1 MMKNI
6 CGIKSIT
13 MKKIF
18 ILLLVAITAN
28 VFGQKKKTAAP
39 SIDVNKL
46 MKMSPAEL
54 EAYKKKMIKETS
66 EQAAAYAD
74 ENKLNINKAALPGLE
89 LKPPVKDMKR
99 LSLIPSRPPTK
110 TELVN
115 NIQQSIQQIQKG
127 MPAPKVEAVTQ
138 TLNSLPVER
147 INTKAALEFYDGDQ
161 RSAMLLMMNLATKVP
176 DSVLYLNNLA
186 AMYNMSGV
194 MHKAVPLL
202 QYGLEKYPQSS
213 ILLGNIGQSYL
224 LLGDMAKAAGY
235 FTQCLA
241 VDSLHVEANHS
252 MGMIHYFN
260 NEFGKAK
267 ACFARELSI
276 CVRKSTLAMAKRM
289 GTKFNLL
296 DLLKQKNK
304 RNSVPEE
311 NAIEEIALNKF
322 SLPAFP
328 NSTRDYVLSKFRYEQ
343 FAASVQAEQ
352 LFWMNKANQISLGY
366 KNAAGDEYPGL
377 YTDYVNELL
386 DELGEKY
393 TPEYLSNYGQQ
404 EFDALMQT
412 MQIRT
417 QQLITVQCPP
427 APAGSSLEIQEAYAI
442 QCCEEQMRPL
452 ADALLTE
459 IATTVVPV
467 FKTGILRWREY
478 VNQLTAI
485 AKLDPGNGNRMMVYN
500 AVAGYFAYLSNAMLY
515 YNGNLDNYLP
525 NCRHNYNKNQIGN
538 LIESNRLWDL
548 NCAPWM
554 NMEAEILSVAVKL
567 DCNKFAIE
575 AGDHLAGAFEYE
587 FKTQHSTLLLGQA
600 FKGSFLGVNGEAKE
614 QLFLTFDGNLN
625 FSDFGI
631 KRTLEAGI
639 SGTPIPY
646 IGDKVKIGGNIA
658 GVEISTKTGINS
670 GYGPV
675 EVEWKGAAAWYVDWL
690 KH

>member
-1 MMKNI
+1 MKNF
-6 CGIKSIT
+6 
-13 MKKIF
+13 F
-18 ILLLVAITAN
+18 ILLLIVTTTAY
-28 VFGQKKKTAAP
+28 GQKKKTTALPAV
-39 SIDVNKL
+39 DVNKL

-54 EAYKKKMIKETS
+54 EVYKKKMIKETGQ
-66 EQAAAYAD
+66 QAAAFAG
-74 ENKLNINKAALPGLE
+74 ENNLNINKAAIGGLDIH
-89 LKPPVKDMKR
+89 PPVKDIKR
-99 LSLIPSRPPTK
+99 LSLIAPGPPTR

-115 NIQQSIQQIQKG
+115 NIQQSIRQIQKG
-127 MPAPKVEAVTQ
+127 MPVPKVEAVTQ

-147 INTKAALEFYDGDQ
+147 INTKAALEFYDGNQ
-161 RSAMLLMMNLATKVP
+161 RSAMLLMMHLVTKAP

-213 ILLGNIGQSYL
+213 MLLGNIGQSYL
-224 LLGDMAKAAGY
+224 LLGDMMKAAGY
-235 FTQCLA
+235 FTKCLA

-260 NEFGKAK
+260 NEFGKAR
-267 ACFARELSI
+267 ACFARELSV
-276 CVRKSTLAMAKRM
+276 CVRKSTLAMAQRM

-304 RNSVPEE
+304 RNGVTEE
-311 NAIEEIALNKF
+311 NTIEEIALNKF
-322 SLPAFP
+322 SLPPFP
-328 NSTRDYVLSKFRYEQ
+328 NSTRDYVLSKFRYEE

-352 LFWMNKANQISLGY
+352 LFWMNKANQIALRY

-404 EFDALMQT
+404 EFDALMET
-412 MQIRT
+412 MQNRT

-459 IATTVVPV
+459 IATIVVPV

-478 VNQLTAI
+478 LNQLIAI
-485 AKLDPGNGNRMMVYN
+485 AKLDPGSGNRMMVYN

-515 YNGNLDNYLP
+515 YNGNLDSYLP
-525 NCRHNYNKNQIGN
+525 NCRHNYNKNQIET
-538 LIESNRLWDL
+538 LIESNRLWDV

-554 NMEAEILSVAVKL
+554 NMEVAILSVAVKL

-600 FKGSFLGVNGEAKE
+600 IKGSFMGINGEAKE
-614 QLFLTFDGNLN
+614 QLFLTFDGDLN
-625 FSDFGI
+625 FADFGI

-675 EVEWKGAAAWYVDWL
+675 EVEWKGAAGWYVDWL